1 MIRVLLVEDSATM
14 RHHLRESLAA
24 DPELEVVGE
33 ATDGAAAVDLVGRL
47 RPDVVTMDMML
58 PTMSGL
64 VATEHIMAEH
74 PTPILVVSS
83 ADRQELF
90 STYNALAAGAVDV
103 LEKPRGDASDADW
116 GRRLCSAVRLVS
128 RIRVITHPRARLDG
142 RSATAAAPPDKPVD
156 DSTPAQVV
164 AVGASTGGPG
174 ALTELLRALPTG
186 FGPPVLCVQH
196 IAASEPFAV
205 AFSDWLAGQ
214 TGRDVSYARDGTFV
228 RSLGGRVVLA
238 PPDRHLAIRDGVLRL
253 SDAPPRHSCRPSVDV
268 LFESVAA
275 EYGAGGTGVLLTGM
289 GRDGADGL
297 LRMRARGAV
306 TFAQDEASCI
316 VYGMPREAAL
326 LGAAAYILPP
336 ARIAA
341 RVAELQFGGGHAY
354 EGRAFEGRAFGGRA
368 FGGRASGG
376 RASGGRR

>member
-14 RHHLRESLAA
+14 RDHLRESLAA
-24 DPELEVVGE
+24 DPELLVIGE
-33 ATDGAAAVDLVGRL
+33 ATDGRQAVEMVARL

-103 LEKPRGDASDADW
+103 LEKPRGDATDAEW
-116 GRRLCSAVRLVS
+116 PLRLRSAVRLVS
-128 RIRVITHPRARLDG
+128 RIRVITRPRARREGALPEP
-142 RSATAAAPPDKPVD
+142 APPLPPTDLLR
-156 DSTPAQVV
+156 VV
-164 AVGASTGGPG
+164 AVGASTGGPR
-174 ALTELLRALPTG
+174 ALTELLRSLPAG
-186 FGPPVLCVQH
+186 YPAPVLCVQH

-214 TGRDVSYARDGTFV
+214 TGRDVSYAVDWTPVEAAAR
-228 RSLGGRVVLA
+228 RVLLA
-238 PPDRHLAIRDGVLRL
+238 PPDRHLQVRDGVLRVI
-253 SDAPPRHSCRPSVDV
+253 DAPPRHSCRPSVDV
-268 LFESVAA
+268 LLESVAA
-275 EYGAGGTGVLLTGM
+275 EYGPAAAGVLLTGM
-289 GRDGADGL
+289 GRDGAEGL
-297 LRMRARGAV
+297 LRMRSRGAV
-306 TFAQDEASCI
+306 TFAQDEASCV

-326 LGAAAYILPP
+326 LGAAGYVLPP

-341 RVAELQFGGGHAY
+341 RLAQLRPAGSP
-354 EGRAFEGRAFGGRA
+354 R
-368 FGGRASGG
+368 
-376 RASGGRR
+376 

>member
-24 DPELEVVGE
+24 DPELQVVGE
-33 ATDGAAAVDLVGRL
+33 ATDGGDAVAMVARL

-83 ADRQELF
+83 ADRKELF

-103 LEKPRGDASDADW
+103 LEKPRGDATDADW
-116 GRRLCSAVRLVS
+116 GRRLCAAVRLVS

-142 RSATAAAPPDKPVD
+142 RGRPGAPEVLTPLPSSLPSSPPSSPLSLPLSAPKETLHA
-156 DSTPAQVV
+156 V
-164 AVGASTGGPG
+164 ALGSSTGGPG
-174 ALTELLRALPTG
+174 ALTELLRALPAG
-186 FGPPVLCVQH
+186 FRPPVLCVQH

-214 TGRDVSYARDGTFV
+214 TGRDVSYARDRTPLA
-228 RSLGGRVVLA
+228 SAAGRVLLA
-238 PPDRHLAIRDGVLRL
+238 PPDRHMLVRDGLVRL

-268 LFESVAA
+268 LFESIAA
-275 EYGAGGTGVLLTGM
+275 EYGPSAAGCLLTGM
-289 GRDGADGL
+289 GRDGAEGL
-297 LRMRARGAV
+297 LMMRGRGAV
-306 TFAQDEASCI
+306 TFAQDEASCV

-326 LGAAAYILPP
+326 LGAAVHVLPP

-341 RVAELQFGGGHAY
+341 KLTELQLAG
-354 EGRAFEGRAFGGRA
+354 
-368 FGGRASGG
+368 S
-376 RASGGRR
+376 RR

>member
-24 DPELEVVGE
+24 DPDLEVVGE
-33 ATDGAAAVDLVGRL
+33 ATDGGAAVDMVGLL

-142 RSATAAAPPDKPVD
+142 RSSAAASPPPLVPVD
-156 DSTPAQVV
+156 DGTPAQVV

-174 ALTELLRALPTG
+174 ALTELLRALPPG

-214 TGRDVSYARDGTFV
+214 TGRDVAYARDHSPV
-228 RSLGGRVVLA
+228 RSLRGKVVLA
-238 PPDRHLAIRDGVLRL
+238 PPDRHLLVRDGLLWL
-253 SDAPPRHSCRPSVDV
+253 SDLPPRHSCRPSVDV

-275 EYGAGGTGVLLTGM
+275 EYGAAATGVLLTGM

-297 LRMRARGAV
+297 LRMRARGSI
-306 TFAQDEASCI
+306 TFAQDEASCV

-341 RVAELQFGGGHAY
+341 RVAELQY
-354 EGRAFEGRAFGGRA
+354 V
-368 FGGRASGG
+368 S
-376 RASGGRR
+376 GRRS

>member
-24 DPELEVVGE
+24 DPELQVVGE
-33 ATDGAAAVDLVGRL
+33 ATDGGDAVAMVARL

-83 ADRQELF
+83 ADRKELF

-103 LEKPRGDASDADW
+103 LEKPRGDATDADW
-116 GRRLCSAVRLVS
+116 GRRLCAAVRLVS

-142 RSATAAAPPDKPVD
+142 RGRRGAEPPATPPVATPSAMPLSDALR
-156 DSTPAQVV
+156 VV
-164 AVGASTGGPG
+164 ALGASTGGPG
-174 ALTELLRALPTG
+174 ALTELLRALPAG
-186 FGPPVLCVQH
+186 FLPPVLCVQH

-214 TGRDVSYARDGTFV
+214 TGRDVSYARDRTPV
-228 RSLGGRVVLA
+228 AALTGRVVLA
-238 PPDRHLAIRDGVLRL
+238 PPDRHVLVRDGMVRVT
-253 SDAPPRHSCRPSVDV
+253 DGPPRHSCRPSVDV

-275 EYGAGGTGVLLTGM
+275 EYGATAAGCLLTGM
-289 GRDGADGL
+289 GRDGAEGL
-297 LRMRARGAV
+297 LTMRARGAV
-306 TFAQDEASCI
+306 TFAQDEASCV

-326 LGAAAYILPP
+326 LGAAAYVLSP
-336 ARIAA
+336 ARMAA
-341 RVAELQFGGGHAY
+341 RIVELQPAG
-354 EGRAFEGRAFGGRA
+354 
-368 FGGRASGG
+368 S
-376 RASGGRR
+376 RR

>member
-1 MIRVLLVEDSATM
+1 MIRVLLVEDSSTM
-14 RHHLRESLAA
+14 RYHLRESLAA

-33 ATDGAAAVDLVGRL
+33 ALDGGPAVEMVGRL

-103 LEKPRGDASDADW
+103 LEKPRGDASDVDW
-116 GRRLCSAVRLVS
+116 GRRLRSAVRLVS

-142 RSATAAAPPDKPVD
+142 RDRASPAPEPAPP
-156 DSTPAQVV
+156 PAPDGIPPQVL

-174 ALTELLRALPTG
+174 ALTELLRALPPG

-205 AFSDWLAGQ
+205 AFSDWLGGQ
-214 TGRDVSYARDGTFV
+214 TGRDVVYARDGTPV
-228 RSLGGRVVLA
+228 RTLRGRVALA
-238 PPDRHLAIRDGVLRL
+238 PPDRHLLVRDGLMRL
-253 SDAPPRHSCRPSVDV
+253 SDGPLRHSCRPSVDV

-275 EYGAGGTGVLLTGM
+275 EYGTGATGVLLTGM

-316 VYGMPREAAL
+316 VYGMPREAAMI
-326 LGAAAYILPP
+326 GAAGYILPP

-341 RVAELQFGGGHAY
+341 RVAELQLA
-354 EGRAFEGRAFGGRA
+354 
-368 FGGRASGG
+368 
-376 RASGGRR
+376 GGRR

>member
-14 RHHLRESLAA
+14 RGHLRESLAA
-24 DPELEVVGE
+24 DPDLEVVGE
-33 ATDGAAAVDLVGRL
+33 ATDGGHAVELVGRL

-103 LEKPRGDASDADW
+103 LEKPRGDDTDADW

-142 RSATAAAPPDKPVD
+142 RRPPVD
-156 DSTPAQVV
+156 LPPALPIANTLRAV
-164 AVGASTGGPG
+164 AVGASTGGPR
-174 ALTELLRALPTG
+174 ALTDLLCALPLG
-186 FGPPVLCVQH
+186 FRPPVLCVQH

-214 TGRDVSYARDGTFV
+214 TGRDVSYARDWTPV
-228 RSLGGRVVLA
+228 ESLSGRVVLA
-238 PPDRHLAIRDGVLRL
+238 PPDRHLLVRDGVLRL
-253 SDAPPRHSCRPSVDV
+253 AATPPRHSCRPSVDV
-268 LFESVAA
+268 LFESMAA
-275 EYGAGGTGVLLTGM
+275 EFGPAAAGCLLTGM
-289 GRDGADGL
+289 GRDGAAGL
-297 LRMRARGAV
+297 LRMRATGAV
-306 TFAQDEASCI
+306 TFAQDEASCV
-316 VYGMPREAAL
+316 VYGMPKEAAQI
-326 LGAAAYILPP
+326 GAASFVLPP
-336 ARIAA
+336 SRIAA
-341 RVAELQFGGGHAY
+341 QLVQLQPAG
-354 EGRAFEGRAFGGRA
+354 
-368 FGGRASGG
+368 S
-376 RASGGRR
+376 RR

>member
-24 DPELEVVGE
+24 DPELQVVGE
-33 ATDGAAAVDLVGRL
+33 ATDGGDAVALVARL

-83 ADRQELF
+83 ADRQEMF

-103 LEKPRGDASDADW
+103 MEKPRGDASDADW
-116 GRRLCSAVRLVS
+116 GRRLCQSVRLVS

-142 RSATAAAPPDKPVD
+142 RPKSGPPREPAPVLAPVVPV
-156 DSTPAQVV
+156 TETFRAV
-164 AVGASTGGPG
+164 ALGASTGGPG
-174 ALTELLRALPTG
+174 ALTELLRALPAG
-186 FGPPVLCVQH
+186 FQPPVLCVQH

-214 TGRDVSYARDGTFV
+214 TGRDVAYARDGTPV
-228 RSLGGRVVLA
+228 AAVTGRVVLA
-238 PPDRHLAIRDGVLRL
+238 PPDRHLYVRDGLLRL

-275 EYGAGGTGVLLTGM
+275 EFGAAAAGCLLTGM
-289 GRDGADGL
+289 GRDGAEGL
-297 LRMRARGAV
+297 LRMRSRGAT
-306 TFAQDEASCI
+306 TFAQDEASCV

-341 RVAELQFGGGHAY
+341 RLVETQPT
-354 EGRAFEGRAFGGRA
+354 
-368 FGGRASGG
+368 
-376 RASGGRR
+376 GGRR